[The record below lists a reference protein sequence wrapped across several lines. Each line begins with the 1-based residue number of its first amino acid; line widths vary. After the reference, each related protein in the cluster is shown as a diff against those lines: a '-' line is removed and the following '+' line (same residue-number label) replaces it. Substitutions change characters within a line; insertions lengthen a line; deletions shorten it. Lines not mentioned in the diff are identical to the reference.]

1 MSLVPR
7 LHGAI
12 QRNGLCSGDGVIVLR
27 NSRGWGMAHTH
38 HVWGGCVCVSEML
51 LRPRQSLWLE
61 KLTEMEM
68 RWGVYRW
75 R

>member
-1 MSLVPR
+1 M
-7 LHGAI
+7 
-12 QRNGLCSGDGVIVLR
+12 IVLR